1 MTSLDNIQSCIDVWI
16 DVEAQLDRTVLT
28 LRQIMDLDRD
38 SLIKLSRS
46 VDENLD
52 VLVGGTHIGQGEM
65 VVAQETISIRIAEFR
80 EED

>member
-28 LRQIMDLDRD
+28 LRQIMDLERD

-52 VLVGGTHIGQGEM
+52 VLIGGAHIGQGEM